1 MRKGNLYWSLVI
13 FILSIIGFYFYS
25 NNDVSQELSYANDVK
40 PIINKHCI
48 SCHGGV
54 KKQGKFSL
62 LFQEE
67 AFQKTASGRPSII
80 PFHPEKSEFITRL
93 HSKDLDERM
102 PLNKDPLTD
111 SEIKILTQWVKE
123 GAKWESHWAY
133 LPIVKPIIPS
143 ALSWW
148 ERIQFWKES
157 PVKNTID
164 EFVLDKLHQNGLSPN
179 EKADKFILVRRLSL
193 DILGLPPTPKMVKD
207 FEAVSS
213 QKEYENFVD
222 QLLQS
227 SAFGEKWASVWLD
240 LARYSDSRGYQKDN
254 GRTIWPYRDWVIK
267 SFNANISFKDFVE
280 KQLAGDLLKN
290 PSDEDYIATGF
301 HRNTMNNDETGTVD
315 EEFRVAA
322 ILDRVNT
329 TWDALH
335 GTTFSCVQCHSH
347 PYDPIKHEEYYK
359 FMAFLNNTRDEDT
372 GDEAPNIRKFTKV
385 EDLNKLLAFQAELSN
400 LSVFEKS
407 YINQFVKFLEPRF
420 HAHYADNFVNGAL
433 LGGVQIGLRNTGT
446 CRIPN
451 IKTDSVDQL
460 LLQYTSKNPRGKLII
475 REGGLLGKIV
485 FQTKLDTTSKPKF
498 LTIKWPKSIGRK
510 DYYLEAQNSTLVG
523 KAEDVFRISWF
534 AFMPKINL
542 SKQAYEHFLEL
553 LTLKT
558 DNFPIYLEMPKNY
571 QRKTHVFTRGNWLM
585 LGKEVSPDV
594 PGFMHPFKPEWPKN
608 RLGLAKW
615 VTDSNNPL
623 FARNVANRF
632 WEQIFGTGI
641 VETLEDFGSQGAKPT
656 HQALLDYLAY
666 QFLFTY
672 EMKPKELIKE
682 IVCSATYQQS
692 SKASSQIMRL
702 DPSNKLLARGPR
714 FRLSSE
720 QVRDQALA
728 VAGMLNRKMYGKPI
742 MPYQPEGIWQAVNSS
757 LKWKQDSTSEQ
768 YRRAI
773 YIFTRRTGPY
783 PSQFTFDSP
792 SREVCMVRRIR
803 TNTPLQALVL
813 LNDPVFVEISK
824 TLAQQMYQ
832 QKQLNVEQKIEQLYA
847 KMFWH
852 SISSKDL
859 STLMKLYE
867 SGQIFYRKDNQFR
880 KIAEL
885 KSLEMVASALLNLDE
900 FVTKM

>member
-1 MRKGNLYWSLVI
+1 MRKGNLYWFLVLILLVSFGVYFFSLK
-13 FILSIIGFYFYS
+13 SKSS
-25 NNDVSQELSYANDVK
+25 NLSYARDVK

-67 AFQKTASGRPSII
+67 AFQKTASGKPSIV
-80 PFHPEKSEFITRL
+80 PYHPEKSEFIARL
-93 HSKDLDERM
+93 HAKDVDERM
-102 PLNKDPLTD
+102 PLNKEPLTEG
-111 SEIKILTQWVKE
+111 EIKILTQWVKE
-123 GAKWESHWAY
+123 GAKWETHWAY

-143 ALSWW
+143 ALSFW
-148 ERIQFWKES
+148 ERIQFWKEN
-157 PVKNTID
+157 PVKNNID
-164 EFVLDKLHQNGLSPN
+164 EFVLEELHQKGLSPS
-179 EKADKFILVRRLSL
+179 EKAEKFVLVRRLSL
-193 DILGLPPTPKMVKD
+193 DILGLPPTAKMVED
-207 FEAVSS
+207 FEKVSS
-213 QKEYENFVD
+213 QKEYEAFVD

-227 SAFGEKWASVWLD
+227 NAFGEKWASVWLD

-290 PSDEDYIATGF
+290 PTDDDYIATGF

-322 ILDRVNT
+322 VLDRVNT

-347 PYDPIKHEEYYK
+347 PYDPIKHEEYYQ

-372 GDEAPNIRKFTKV
+372 GDEAPNIRKFNQT
-385 EDLNKLLAFQAELSN
+385 EDLNKLLAFQNEISN
-400 LSVFEKS
+400 LSQVEKL
-407 YINQFVKFLEPRF
+407 YINRFVKFLEPRF
-420 HAHYADNFVNGAL
+420 HAHYADNFINGAL

-451 IKTDSVDQL
+451 IKTDSVAQL
-460 LLQYTSKNPRGKLII
+460 LIQYTSKNPKGKLLI
-475 REGGLLGKIV
+475 REGGLTGKII

-510 DYYLEAQNSTLVG
+510 DYYLEAQNSTLAG

-534 AFMPKINL
+534 AFMPQINL
-542 SKQAYEHFLEL
+542 SKESYQHFLEL
-553 LTLKT
+553 LTVKT
-558 DNFPIYLEMPKNY
+558 DNFPIYLEMPNNY
-571 QRKTHVFTRGNWLM
+571 KRKTNVFTRGNWLM
-585 LGKEVSPDV
+585 LGKEVQANV
-594 PGFMHPFKPEWPKN
+594 PGFMHPFKDEWPRN

-632 WEQIFGTGI
+632 WEQIFGIGI
-641 VETLEDFGSQGAKPT
+641 VETLEDFGSQGAKPS
-656 HQALLDYLAY
+656 HQDLLNYLAY
-666 QFLFTY
+666 QFIFTY
-672 EMKPKELIKE
+672 DMKPKPLIKE

-692 SKASSQIMRL
+692 SKASRKMMEI
-702 DPSNKLLARGPR
+702 DPSNKFLARGPR
-714 FRLSSE
+714 FRISSE

-813 LNDPVFVEISK
+813 LNDPVFVEIAK
-824 TLAQQMYQ
+824 NLALQM
-832 QKQLNVEQKIEQLYA
+832 QKQSQFSLEKKIENLYF

-852 SISSKDL
+852 SINDKDL
-859 STLMKLYE
+859 KTLTHLFETGKIHFSKE
-867 SGQIFYRKDNQFR
+867 AKFKQ
-880 KIAEL
+880 IAEL
-885 KSLEMVASALLNLDE
+885 KALEMVASAMLNLDE

>member
-1 MRKGNLYWSLVI
+1 MRKGTLYWSVVI
-13 FILSIIGFYFYS
+13 LIISFSGVYFYS
-25 NNDVSQELSYANDVK
+25 LNNNSHELSYANDVK

-62 LFQEE
+62 LFEDE
-67 AFQKTASGRPSII
+67 ALQKTASGKPSII
-80 PFHPEKSEFITRL
+80 PFHPEKSEFISRL

-102 PLNKDPLTD
+102 PYNKDPLNE

-123 GAKWESHWAY
+123 GAKWETHWAY

-143 ALSWW
+143 ALQLI
-148 ERIQFWKES
+148 ERLQFWKDS
-157 PVKNTID
+157 PVKNNID
-164 EFVLDKLHQNGLSPN
+164 EFVLNELHQNGLSPN
-179 EKADKFILVRRLSL
+179 SKAEKFILVRRLSL
-193 DILGLPPTPKMVKD
+193 DILGLPPTQKMVED
-207 FEAVSS
+207 FEKVSS
-213 QKEYENFVD
+213 QKEYEFFVD

-254 GRTIWPYRDWVIK
+254 GRSIWPYRDWVIK
-267 SFNANISFKDFVE
+267 SFNANISFKDFIE

-290 PSDEDYIATGF
+290 PSDDDYIATGF

-322 ILDRVNT
+322 VLDRVNT

-372 GDEAPNIRKFTKV
+372 GDEAPTIRKFTNA
-385 EDLNKLLAFQAELSN
+385 EDLNKLMAFQTELAELSII
-400 LSVFEKS
+400 EKA
-407 YINQFVKFLEPRF
+407 YLNKFVKFLEPRF

-460 LLQYTSKNPRGKLII
+460 LIQYTSKNPKGTLFI
-475 REGGLLGKIV
+475 REGSPTGKII

-510 DYYLEAQNSTLVG
+510 DYFLEAKNNTLIG
-523 KAEDVFRISWF
+523 KSEDVFRISWF

-542 SKQAYEHFLEL
+542 SNIVYQHFLDL

-571 QRKTHVFTRGNWLM
+571 QRKSNVFTRGNWLM
-585 LGKEVSPDV
+585 RGKEVQPDV
-594 PGFMHPFKPEWPKN
+594 PGFMHPFKKEWPRN
-608 RLGLAKW
+608 RLGLARW
-615 VTDSNNPL
+615 ITDSNNPL

-641 VETLEDFGSQGAKPT
+641 VETLEDFGSQGSKPT
-656 HQALLDYLAY
+656 HQDLLNYLAY

-672 EMKPKELIKE
+672 EMKPKALIKE

-692 SKASSQIMRL
+692 SKANKKMILL
-702 DPSNKLLARGPR
+702 DPYNKFLSRGPR
-714 FRLSSE
+714 FRISSE

-728 VAGMLNRKMYGKPI
+728 IAGMLNRKMYGKPI

-813 LNDPVFVEISK
+813 LNDPVFIEISN
-824 TLAQQMYQ
+824 TLARQMFK
-832 QKQLNVEQKIEQLYA
+832 QKNLQVEQKIEQMYF

-852 SISSKDL
+852 SIGSKDL
-859 STLMKLYE
+859 KTLTKLYQ
-867 SGQIFYRKDNQFR
+867 SGQEFYQKDKLFKN
-880 KIAEL
+880 ISEL